1 MVTHMIQFCLSDM
14 ESDDKWITEKGYN
27 IESDD
32 KWITEKGYNME
43 SDDEPCLLEDTSWM
57 DIHECFEVNEE

>member
-14 ESDDKWITEKGYN
+14 ESDDKWI
-27 IESDD
+27 I
-32 KWITEKGYNME
+32 EKGYNME